1 MACYVVCAIDDWRAG
16 EDGLEILVI
25 KEMASSIYMYILS
38 SEGGRKSG
46 SPTICRSQCQDEI

>member
-25 KEMASSIYMYILS
+25 KEMASFIYIYMYT
-38 SEGGRKSG
+38 E
-46 SPTICRSQCQDEI
+46 Q